1 MKLNLKQTRTV
12 RRYLKRIKKTN
23 CRIHT
28 NRVTEISVEP
38 IGKGAYFAAL
48 VKDES
53 GYFST
58 HACFFV
64 GPRGGLTIHSEN
76 VW

>member
-1 MKLNLKQTRTV
+1 MRLNSKQTGTA
-12 RRYLKRIKKTN
+12 RRYLNRLKKTN
-23 CRIHT
+23 CSIHA
-28 NRVTEISVEP
+28 NRVTEISAEA

-58 HACFFV
+58 HACFFI
-64 GPRGGLTIHSEN
+64 GPRGGLTIHKGR
-76 VW
+76 